1 MPATRAGVLL
11 ALSVLA
17 AGCSAT
23 GSESGTPST
32 ALMGHS
38 FVSTA
43 VSGTAIPGGGP
54 LTLSFTDGRISA
66 TAGCNTMTG
75 PVDLQG
81 NTLQVG
87 ELASTLM
94 ACPGDTAGADGW
106 QDGLLRSQ
114 PTWTLVG
121 DTLTLKGN
129 GSTVTMLDRKAAH
142 PDKPLTDT
150 TWIVTALLRPDAE
163 VRSAALDEVRPALTI
178 SPDGKISGSAGCNSM
193 TGTAA
198 IDGDEVTF
206 QIATTRMACDPA
218 AMEVE
223 TQVLQALDGKTK
235 ATIDSDELTLR
246 NTGNNTGLKLRAE

>member
-17 AGCSAT
+17 VGCSAT
-23 GSESGTPST
+23 GSESGTPSA

-54 LTLSFTDGRISA
+54 LTLSFADGRISA
-66 TAGCNTMTG
+66 TSGCNTMTG

-121 DTLTLKGN
+121 DTLTVKGN

-142 PDKPLTDT
+142 PDKPLTGT

-163 VRSAALDEVRPALTI
+163 VRSATLDENRPALTI
-178 SPDGKISGSAGCNSM
+178 TPDGKVSGSAGCNTL

-198 IDGDEVTF
+198 IDGDTVTF
-206 QIATTRMACDPA
+206 QLATTRMACDPA
-218 AMEVE
+218 VMDVE
-223 TQVLQALDGKTK
+223 SQVLQALDGKTK

-246 NTGNNTGLKLRAE
+246 NSGNNTGLRLRAE